1 MCIIL
6 NEHLTKR
13 FHVSVR
19 LFSERSQ
26 MTSKCRKNKEVA
38 HELHASVSLMFVTFW
53 RLLWSITEQTHGN
66 VESICLIQWSE
77 KYKDRYTHTCI
88 VPLDCSRI
96 CASLGIFLIP
106 NATFRLGFFF
116 PSLSYLYTVLGKV
129 WTSSLAQSRIMA
141 KTFCKAANL
150 SASVVA
156 MADDG
161 NCCEDFLQFRRSQV

>member
-19 LFSERSQ
+19 LFSDRSQ
-26 MTSKCRKNKEVA
+26 MTSKCGKTMKWRTGCTRVCHWCLSHFDVFCDLLLNKPTA
-38 HELHASVSLMFVTFW
+38 TWNLFVLYNDQKSTK
-53 RLLWSITEQTHGN
+53 T
-66 VESICLIQWSE
+66 
-77 KYKDRYTHTCI
+77 DTHTCI

-141 KTFCKAANL
+141 KTFCKAASL